1 MVTVED
7 GVKRYIDNL
16 LKIENEIMKKNV
28 IASLKEAKSGLDAML
43 ENDVLLSTI
52 DQAGQSLAAT
62 LKNGGRVF
70 SCGNGGSMCDAM
82 HFAEELSGRYR
93 KNRPAL
99 AATSISDV
107 SHMTCVAND
116 YGYEHVFSRYL
127 EAHGQKGDF
136 LLAIS
141 TSGSSK
147 SIINAAEVAKNKN
160 MFVIGMHGRPGCDLE
175 NISNF
180 NICTPAGNFAD
191 RVQEC
196 HIKVIHILIELVE
209 RSLFPENYK

>member
-1 MVTVED
+1 
-7 GVKRYIDNL
+7 
-16 LKIENEIMKKNV
+16 MKEYV
-28 IASLKEAKSGLDAML
+28 FTSLQEAKSGLDAML
-43 ENDVLLSTI
+43 GNDALLNTI
-52 DQAGQSLAAT
+52 AQAGKALAVSLQ
-62 LKNGGRVF
+62 NGGRVF

-99 AATSISDV
+99 AAASICDV

-116 YGYEHVFSRYL
+116 FGYEFVFSRYL
-127 EAHGQKGDF
+127 EAHGRQGDF

-141 TSGSSK
+141 TSGTSN
-147 SIINAAEVAKNKN
+147 SILNAVAAAKEKG
-160 MFVIGMHGRPGCDLE
+160 MLVIGMHGRPGSALSGLCD
-175 NISNF
+175 F
-180 NICTPAGNFAD
+180 DICTPAGNYAD

-209 RSLFPENYK
+209 RTLYPEIYA